1 MEKKSV
7 LCLLYENSLPNSP
20 RSSRSSMKVFKNVS
34 NCKMVKGCNLI
45 TYRERYTSLHER
57 NAESNKN
64 SFQSLGLNKKL
75 KHPNIQ

>member
-1 MEKKSV
+1 
-7 LCLLYENSLPNSP
+7 
-20 RSSRSSMKVFKNVS
+20 
-34 NCKMVKGCNLI
+34 MVKGCNLI

-57 NAESNKN
+57 NAESNNN